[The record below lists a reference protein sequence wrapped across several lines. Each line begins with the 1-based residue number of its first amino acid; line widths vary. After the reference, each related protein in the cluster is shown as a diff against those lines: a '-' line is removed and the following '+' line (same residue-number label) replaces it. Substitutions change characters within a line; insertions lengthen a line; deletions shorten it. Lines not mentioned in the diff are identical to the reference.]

1 MQGEHISL
9 VGTIHLALTRGE
21 ATNLLFLFLSLLLA
35 LNHAT
40 CGSPCVPSSLISLTQ
55 AVCLHSPG
63 RAPDIWKGL
72 KSNVLSGFL
81 LKSWKLTLKYLMLNI
96 Q

>member
-9 VGTIHLALTRGE
+9 VGTVHLALTRE
-21 ATNLLFLFLSLLLA
+21 EPNNLLFLFPSLLLA

-40 CGSPCVPSSLISLTQ
+40 RSFPWVPSSLISLTQ
-55 AVCLHSPG
+55 AVRLHSPG
-63 RAPDIWKGL
+63 RAPDIWRGV

-81 LKSWKLTLKYLMLNI
+81 HKSWKLILKYLINT